1 MSLEE
6 LARLLRSLLTTTM
19 VEGNGGPFEST
30 PVAMSTICRLGRTFR
45 AVSHCGREESALHGA
60 ASVLEEAREER
71 RQIRSCVSDGIDSAL
86 RQEHRD
92 RVKES
97 ISVIGKAIDID
108 ANRGIETKVEDLMHR
123 GVGLGGDV
131 LFDAAWHELNEERLE
146 EWLQFLE
153 QNHFV

>member
-1 MSLEE
+1 MS
-6 LARLLRSLLTTTM
+6 
-19 VEGNGGPFEST
+19 G
-30 PVAMSTICRLGRTFR
+30 
-45 AVSHCGREESALHGA
+45 
-60 ASVLEEAREER
+60 
-71 RQIRSCVSDGIDSAL
+71 DGIDSAL